1 MKEFVV
7 GFSFKM
13 ALSLESQVVE
23 RTIVEQNVKPTILT
37 KAQWA
42 QQQQN
47 EKNKKITWHM
57 FVKGEEPCQSEQVT
71 YPTYKQY

>member
-42 QQQQN
+42 QPN
-47 EKNKKITWHM
+47 EITWHM
-57 FVKGEEPCQSEQVT
+57 CVKGEEPCKTQQVT